1 MAAATVPWNASPCLC
16 QGHASHSCSSHCLSA
31 SGMRTQA
38 PYGKHRALLMGSFGR
53 GLPKHSCSTRCY
65 HAALFSSSLSFYP
78 ISDLQRSPAAFS
90 VFPIFLAIFLRGLSA
105 NKSPTHLIL
114 LLSTSWGPGV
124 THWSQFPYCF
134 PFYSSSPYA
143 FAIEMPP
150 NALLLNL
157 ALGRFPLSHPAF
169 SCLHQRVGGIP
180 PM

>member
-16 QGHASHSCSSHCLSA
+16 QGHASHSCPSHCLSA

-38 PYGKHRALLMGSFGR
+38 PHGKHRALLMGSFGR
-53 GLPKHSCSTRCY
+53 GLPNILAQFDATTQHS
-65 HAALFSSSLSFYP
+65 SSSLSFYP

-90 VFPIFLAIFLRGLSA
+90 VFPTFLAIFLRGLSA

-124 THWSQFPYCF
+124 THWSQFPCCF

-150 NALLLNL
+150 KALLLNL